1 MVYSAL
7 KSRAGDVWYR
17 LVGVMEL
24 ECHFCCNKFKV
35 SYADR
40 NCWTCPECEQYNGFT
55 EDGDYNRDLDLT
67 SGPVT
72 RFATNQNTS
81 DQTPGNGLCHQC
93 NLNQE
98 VKMRSLNGF
107 KCSNIDAKYK
117 DEMTVEELEEVR
129 RYDDSREYLDRTY
142 RLCPEC
148 DDKVNSYISDQDRS
162 LAGQLN
168 EFRAG
173 KIRNKL
179 KVTGQK
185 CRKSLIKST
194 YYPLVVSVI
203 MTAMLIVPE
212 IKIGEIVPQHILYN
226 VKNFWTNSTHTEV
239 LRSQLQSMFPHI
251 CPDEAI
257 GELLSSLYI
266 PVVTAML
273 LLSIMFSTKEIIQ
286 TKSKS
291 AAINAIINAII
302 LGTVTLSSR
311 LNLHQLMIL
320 CCVSVLTSVVMS
332 RVSKPGLKKSPKT
345 KKDFR
350 SLLTPPP
357 LLLNHRVEDKDSD
370 KDEVRTQ
377 DLLSLSDFTTSSPV
391 PSFQT
396 APVIPHNSFVPIGS
410 PVLGANTERP
420 PISPAAIVRSGL
432 LRSSDEFS
440 FTHEFAT
447 NVRPGASRE
456 CDLASLSLDDD
467 LSPSPAPTAA
477 SITSE
482 PPFSLREYSLIEDG
496 MFKPKRKIIQPAR
509 FQPHRPTT
517 NSWVA
522 GGYWQQPAQSHNLSF
537 PLSRSSSQSSGFISG
552 TASRTFGDFHTPA
565 MSVASTHTVTTSPP
579 TLRRR
584 NVEDSISDS
593 SYPRDLGSSGKKM
606 QGENET
612 SKRSVLDYSVSVS
625 LRNILLTL
633 GSLGFVVSVGTN
645 VYYYYSLK

>member
-1 MVYSAL
+1 
-7 KSRAGDVWYR
+7 
-17 LVGVMEL
+17 
-24 ECHFCCNKFKV
+24 
-35 SYADR
+35 
-40 NCWTCPECEQYNGFT
+40 
-55 EDGDYNRDLDLT
+55 
-67 SGPVT
+67 
-72 RFATNQNTS
+72 
-81 DQTPGNGLCHQC
+81 
-93 NLNQE
+93 
-98 VKMRSLNGF
+98 
-107 KCSNIDAKYK
+107 
-117 DEMTVEELEEVR
+117 
-129 RYDDSREYLDRTY
+129 
-142 RLCPEC
+142 
-148 DDKVNSYISDQDRS
+148 
-162 LAGQLN
+162 
-168 EFRAG
+168 
-173 KIRNKL
+173 
-179 KVTGQK
+179 
-185 CRKSLIKST
+185 
-194 YYPLVVSVI
+194 

-212 IKIGEIVPQHILYN
+212 IKNKIGEIVPQHVLFD
-226 VKNFWTNSTHTEV
+226 VKNFWTNSNHTEV

-302 LGTVTLSSR
+302 LGGVTLSSR
-311 LNLHQLMIL
+311 LNLHQVMIL

-332 RVSKPGLKKSPKT
+332 RVSKPCLKKSPKT

-370 KDEVRTQ
+370 KDEGRTQ
-377 DLLSLSDFTTSSPV
+377 DLLSLSDFTTSSPM
-391 PSFQT
+391 PSFQM

-410 PVLGANTERP
+410 PVLGANTTV
-420 PISPAAIVRSGL
+420 VRSGL

-496 MFKPKRKIIQPAR
+496 MFKPKRKIIHPAG

-537 PLSRSSSQSSGFISG
+537 PLSRSSSQSSGFIS
-552 TASRTFGDFHTPA
+552 S
-565 MSVASTHTVTTSPP
+565 
-579 TLRRR
+579 
-584 NVEDSISDS
+584 
-593 SYPRDLGSSGKKM
+593 
-606 QGENET
+606 
-612 SKRSVLDYSVSVS
+612 
-625 LRNILLTL
+625 
-633 GSLGFVVSVGTN
+633 
-645 VYYYYSLK
+645 